1 MPKYL
6 EGIDIYHTFA
16 SAFASETGCLLY
28 RQVLFDRITWN
39 REVVVQE
46 ASPSLCFSPRGFTF
60 GAVYGYMNA
69 NRPIL
74 FFDRVYEVC
83 RLNLFFVYGYS
94 D

>member
-1 MPKYL
+1 MCNFSPKSFGGS
-6 EGIDIYHTFA
+6 ENSCTFA

-46 ASPSLCFSPRGFTF
+46 ASPPLCFSLRGFTF

-74 FFDRVYEVC
+74 FLIGFMKFAV
-83 RLNLFFVYGYS
+83 
-94 D
+94 